1 MKKVKYFHFNDE
13 IFVLRML
20 KTKVIFYFYSDSYT
34 DLIKSQVPFS
44 GIFCNCYQVFVS
56 EIVRS
61 NVQIVNSEIN
71 SFLQIIKT
79 LDEGNTSEAQYAR
92 FYTARRAFHLEAINF
107 PLNNFSLEND
117 FLKHDWF
124 LDFQDRIW
132 SLESVLRFIE
142 YYSSHFNFTP
152 EQLSEIEEEYI
163 QLVIISIDDF
173 SKEAF
178 TEAIIRIGGDDED
191 NVTYRIYA
199 FWWYL
204 YQIKIPGTPRSKFHY
219 LLNTAKLVLS
229 VIYSRAVE

>member
-178 TEAIIRIGGDDED
+178 YGGH
-191 NVTYRIYA
+191 
-199 FWWYL
+199 
-204 YQIKIPGTPRSKFHY
+204 YQNRW
-219 LLNTAKLVLS
+219 
-229 VIYSRAVE
+229 RR